1 MEYKLNKIYPS
12 QETIEA
18 GGYIEVIVLSSLLL
32 YILTFSKIKNMSKE
46 DNQEHSIF
54 LCIYLLVKFKF
65 WLSNHS
71 VPGIC

>member
-32 YILTFSKIKNMSKE
+32 YIMTFSKIKNMSKE

-65 WLSNHS
+65 
-71 VPGIC
+71 